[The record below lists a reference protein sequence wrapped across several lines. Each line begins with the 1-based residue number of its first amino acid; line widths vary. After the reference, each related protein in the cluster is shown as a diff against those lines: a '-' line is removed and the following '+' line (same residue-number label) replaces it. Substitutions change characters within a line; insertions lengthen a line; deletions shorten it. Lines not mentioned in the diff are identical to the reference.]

1 VNPIDNTEWQPE
13 DGEDYTPVP
22 TDMPA
27 ITDAHLKR
35 AMQRAMLWVGIF
47 GVAIA
52 SVLLLVAGWQTAV
65 LLLIGAAISATGL
78 WEWQK
83 LIGLIMTKLDAK
95 LDKREKAGGGRVI
108 VGFLLRLAIAA
119 AVLYGSLKSLHG
131 SVYALLGGLALAAI
145 AMAIEATRLIRSS
158 QV

>member
-1 VNPIDNTEWQPE
+1 MADIDNTEWEPE
-13 DGEDYTPVP
+13 SGEEYVPVP

-47 GVAIA
+47 GVALA
-52 SVLLLVAGWQTAV
+52 SVLLLLAGWQTAV

-83 LIGLIMTKLDAK
+83 LIGLVMAK
-95 LDKREKAGGGRVI
+95 LDKREKAGGARVI
-108 VGFLLRLAIAA
+108 VGFLLRLAVAG
-119 AVLYGSLKSLHG
+119 AVLYGSLKSLDG

>member
-13 DGEDYTPVP
+13 DGGNYTPVP

-27 ITDAHLKR
+27 ITDEHLKR

-47 GVAIA
+47 GVAMA

-83 LIGLIMTKLDAK
+83 LIGLVMAR
-95 LDKREKAGGGRVI
+95 LDKREKAGGARVI